1 MGMIAAWRIS
11 CVAQQI
17 TRRLLRRA
25 VIWEL
30 IQVTDS
36 HRARLYEELSRESRR
51 YLAAYVLFNQ
61 ALADHLGLHPTDVQC
76 LSLLTAEPGPLT
88 VKQIADMTGLTT
100 GSATRLVDRLER
112 DGYVVRS
119 ADQRDRRRV
128 LVTPMPDRIARV
140 TEVWDEL
147 GQNWQALLDDH
158 TEDELEVIT
167 RHMRRAHDLSHAQM
181 RHLRSRPKPG

>member
-1 MGMIAAWRIS
+1 M
-11 CVAQQI
+11 
-17 TRRLLRRA
+17 
-25 VIWEL
+25 
-30 IQVTDS
+30 TDP
-36 HRARLYEELSRESRR
+36 HRAQLYEELSNESRR
-51 YLAAYVLFNQ
+51 YLASYVLFNQ

-119 ADQRDRRRV
+119 PDQQDRRRV
-128 LVTPMPDRIARV
+128 LVTPVPERIARV
-140 TEVWDEL
+140 TAVWDDL
-147 GQNWQALLDDH
+147 GQAWQALLDDH

-181 RHLRSRPKPG
+181 RRLRSRPKPD